1 MRQLSGLDASFLNL
15 ETPSTPLHVA
25 SVAILDGETADF
37 DAIRDHIEKRLHL
50 LPPFRWKLAQIP
62 FGLDHPYWIDDPDFD
77 LEFHVRRIALPPPG
91 DDQQLADQVSRIHA
105 RPLDRSRPLWELYY
119 IDNVHGG
126 DVAILT
132 KMHHA
137 AVDGASGAEIL
148 TTLLDVS
155 PEPAEVEAPPSNR
168 DILRYPSQ
176 FEMLARGGVGVL
188 LRPTHAWRVV
198 RHTVQALPAIG
209 RQVGAML
216 SIIQP
221 EEKALARPK
230 MQAPKT
236 PFNAPITPH
245 RRFAFGSVSL
255 DTVKAIKNA
264 QGTTVNDVIMAAAAG
279 ALRRYLIGKDAL
291 PDRPLQAMVPVSV
304 RTADEQ
310 GTMGNRVTTIVATLP
325 TDVDDPLERLQQV
338 HAVMQVA
345 KERDAVPA
353 DLLSD
358 FTEFAPPAVA
368 ATAARA
374 VARLRWADRFRTP
387 VNLVISNIP
396 GPNVPL
402 YYAGARLEHLYPVS
416 AIIDG
421 IGLNLTLQSYMGSID
436 FGLVSCRDLVPDLSD
451 LLEMFEEEF
460 VILEEAA
467 L

>member
-25 SVAILDGETADF
+25 SVAILDGDTADF
-37 DAIRDHIEKRLHL
+37 DAIRAHIEERLHL
-50 LPPFRWKLAQIP
+50 LPPFRWKLAQVP

-77 LEFHVRRIALPPPG
+77 IEFHVRRIALPAPG

-119 IDNVHGG
+119 IDNVHGR

-148 TTLLDVS
+148 TTLLDVT
-155 PEPAEVEAPPSNR
+155 PVPGEFEAPPASR
-168 DILRYPSQ
+168 DVLRYPSQ
-176 FEMLARGGVGVL
+176 LEMLARGGAGVL
-188 LRPTHAWRVV
+188 MRPAHAWRTM
-198 RHTVQALPAIG
+198 RRTVQALPAIG

-216 SIIQP
+216 SLVQP

-230 MQAPKT
+230 MQAPPT

-255 DTVKAIKNA
+255 DTVKEIKSA

-279 ALRRYLIGKDAL
+279 AIRRYLIDKDAL

-304 RTADEQ
+304 RTSDEK
-310 GTMGNRVTTIVATLP
+310 GTMGNRVTTIVAMLP
-325 TDVDDPLERLQQV
+325 TDLDDPLERLQRV
-338 HAVMQVA
+338 HEVMQVA

-368 ATAARA
+368 ARAARA

-402 YYAGARLEHLYPVS
+402 YYAGARLKHLYPVS
-416 AIIDG
+416 AIVDG

-436 FGLVSCRDLVPDLSD
+436 FGLVSCRDLVPDLAT
-451 LLEMFEEEF
+451 LLAMLEDEF
-460 VILEEAA
+460 AILEEAA